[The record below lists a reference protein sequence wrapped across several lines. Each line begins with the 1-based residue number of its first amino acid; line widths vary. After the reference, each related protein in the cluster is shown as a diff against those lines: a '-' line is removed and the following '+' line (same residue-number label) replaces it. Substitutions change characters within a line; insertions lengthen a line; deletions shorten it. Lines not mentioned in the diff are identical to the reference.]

1 MRLADGSSTTAGDG
15 RASRLIGNMMRLA
28 NDSAQPNLKLLYWP
42 PPQRGGLPRRA
53 FLVATADVPA
63 YAELTWSYGQHYPRP
78 WLPGRGPGRGDGKA
92 RAMPPAEGVA
102 EGVAEEAEG
111 LRLHLSSSNATGY
124 KGVYR
129 LHGRFHVQH
138 YVDGRCDGLGC
149 FDTAV
154 EAAVAY
160 ARAAAAPA
168 DSSWSS
174 GGSSGAEPSTS
185 AAEFEVGRAGVR
197 PG

>member
-1 MRLADGSSTTAGDG
+1 
-15 RASRLIGNMMRLA
+15 MMRLA

-92 RAMPPAEGVA
+92 RAMPPAKGVA

-124 KGVYR
+124 RGVYEYST
-129 LHGRFHVQH
+129 GRFQAQH
-138 YVDGRCDGLGC
+138 YVDGRRDSLGC

-154 EAAVAY
+154 EAAAAY

-174 GGSSGAEPSTS
+174 SSSSAAEPSPS
-185 AAEFEVGRAGVR
+185 AAEFEVGSAEVR